1 MAFVPVPK
9 DLAQVKTKV
18 VFNLTKR
25 QLICFGGGVLVGLPL
40 FLLLRERLPGSGAVL
55 SMIAVMLPFFLLGM
69 YEKNGQPLE
78 KVLHHYIQSR
88 FSVPNAVHTR
98 PTISTPPSR
107 GRFNTNR
114 RYPALFRK
122 SAAKDK
128 KKPKLKLSRVE
139 KAACRADETGKRTS
153 ACRTAP
159 SRPSRISACTLT
171 ASAAWMIPTT
181 PRPCALRHQLPTGSD
196 GRSGSHL
203 RRLVRYSQLICA
215 RYPCAVLLRQ
225 SSVRRSVC

>member
-40 FLLLRERLPGSGAVL
+40 FFLLRERLPGSGAVL

-88 FSVPNAVHTR
+88 IVRPKRRPYKTDNLYAAITR
-98 PTISTPPSR
+98 QIQ
-107 GRFNTNR
+107 
-114 RYPALFRK
+114 YEQE
-122 SAAKDK
+122 
-128 KKPKLKLSRVE
+128 V
-139 KAACRADETGKRTS
+139 
-153 ACRTAP
+153 
-159 SRPSRISACTLT
+159 SRIVQKKC
-171 ASAAWMIPTT
+171 
-181 PRPCALRHQLPTGSD
+181 RKG
-196 GRSGSHL
+196 
-203 RRLVRYSQLICA
+203 
-215 RYPCAVLLRQ
+215 
-225 SSVRRSVC
+225 

>member
-40 FLLLRERLPGSGAVL
+40 FFLLRERLPGSGAVL

-88 FSVPNAVHTR
+88 FVRPNPRPYKPDNLYAAITR
-98 PTISTPPSR
+98 QIQ
-107 GRFNTNR
+107 
-114 RYPALFRK
+114 YEQE
-122 SAAKDK
+122 
-128 KKPKLKLSRVE
+128 V
-139 KAACRADETGKRTS
+139 
-153 ACRTAP
+153 
-159 SRPSRISACTLT
+159 SRIVQKKC
-171 ASAAWMIPTT
+171 
-181 PRPCALRHQLPTGSD
+181 RKG
-196 GRSGSHL
+196 
-203 RRLVRYSQLICA
+203 
-215 RYPCAVLLRQ
+215 
-225 SSVRRSVC
+225 

>member
-40 FLLLRERLPGSGAVL
+40 FFLLRERLPGSGAVL

-88 FSVPNAVHTR
+88 FVRSKRRPYKTDNLYAAITR
-98 PTISTPPSR
+98 QIQ
-107 GRFNTNR
+107 
-114 RYPALFRK
+114 YEQE
-122 SAAKDK
+122 
-128 KKPKLKLSRVE
+128 V
-139 KAACRADETGKRTS
+139 
-153 ACRTAP
+153 
-159 SRPSRISACTLT
+159 SRIVQKKC
-171 ASAAWMIPTT
+171 
-181 PRPCALRHQLPTGSD
+181 RKG
-196 GRSGSHL
+196 
-203 RRLVRYSQLICA
+203 
-215 RYPCAVLLRQ
+215 
-225 SSVRRSVC
+225 

>member
-40 FLLLRERLPGSGAVL
+40 FFLLRERLPGSGAVL

-88 FSVPNAVHTR
+88 FVRLKRRPYKTDNLYAALTR
-98 PTISTPPSR
+98 QIQ
-107 GRFNTNR
+107 
-114 RYPALFRK
+114 YEQE
-122 SAAKDK
+122 
-128 KKPKLKLSRVE
+128 V
-139 KAACRADETGKRTS
+139 
-153 ACRTAP
+153 
-159 SRPSRISACTLT
+159 SRIVQKKH
-171 ASAAWMIPTT
+171 
-181 PRPCALRHQLPTGSD
+181 RKG
-196 GRSGSHL
+196 
-203 RRLVRYSQLICA
+203 
-215 RYPCAVLLRQ
+215 
-225 SSVRRSVC
+225 

>member
-40 FLLLRERLPGSGAVL
+40 FFLLRERLPGSGAVL

-88 FSVPNAVHTR
+88 FVRPKRRPYKTDNLYAAITR
-98 PTISTPPSR
+98 QIQ
-107 GRFNTNR
+107 
-114 RYPALFRK
+114 YEQE
-122 SAAKDK
+122 
-128 KKPKLKLSRVE
+128 V
-139 KAACRADETGKRTS
+139 
-153 ACRTAP
+153 
-159 SRPSRISACTLT
+159 SRIVQKKH
-171 ASAAWMIPTT
+171 
-181 PRPCALRHQLPTGSD
+181 RKG
-196 GRSGSHL
+196 
-203 RRLVRYSQLICA
+203 
-215 RYPCAVLLRQ
+215 
-225 SSVRRSVC
+225 